1 MQLKTILFDFDGTIA
16 DTLPAAFDAF
26 KYVFKKYDGK
36 EVTNEDIIR
45 LFGPIEDEL
54 LRKHLKNK
62 EKLDLAIEDY
72 YDQYEKGH
80 NREFEGIE
88 TIQQMLESFA
98 EMDLNLGIIT
108 GKSRRAL
115 TFSLE
120 ALGLYDYF
128 DVTIAGDD
136 VKNPKPD
143 KEGIMKSMKLLQNK
157 PSDVL
162 FVGDSELDMAAGASA
177 AVHTAAAQWF
187 STVQTTDFKT
197 KPDVLFTSIPDF
209 CQFVEDNRVKK
220 REKKVL

>member
-1 MQLKTILFDFDGTIA
+1 MQLKTILFDFDGTLA

-88 TIQQMLESFA
+88 NIQQMLESFA
-98 EMDLNLGIIT
+98 EMDLNL
-108 GKSRRAL
+108 
-115 TFSLE
+115 
-120 ALGLYDYF
+120 
-128 DVTIAGDD
+128 
-136 VKNPKPD
+136 
-143 KEGIMKSMKLLQNK
+143 
-157 PSDVL
+157 
-162 FVGDSELDMAAGASA
+162 
-177 AVHTAAAQWF
+177 
-187 STVQTTDFKT
+187 
-197 KPDVLFTSIPDF
+197 
-209 CQFVEDNRVKK
+209 
-220 REKKVL
+220 